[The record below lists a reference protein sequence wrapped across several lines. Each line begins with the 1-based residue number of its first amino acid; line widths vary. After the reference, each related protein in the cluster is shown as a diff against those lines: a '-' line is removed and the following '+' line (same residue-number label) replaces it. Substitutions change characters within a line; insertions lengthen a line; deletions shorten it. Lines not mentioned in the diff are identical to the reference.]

1 MCTGPEPHDETAPSL
16 SHNPPTQPDEGY
28 GMREMRNQDAHPYSC
43 VCSGRADEALAHA
56 SITIMDNGDLARY
69 VYSIVPNPEAIPTTL
84 WRFDP
89 SGLPLAH
96 PMISDFDPGLPFIRC
111 SAY

>member
-1 MCTGPEPHDETAPSL
+1 MQT
-16 SHNPPTQPDEGY
+16 
-28 GMREMRNQDAHPYSC
+28 
-43 VCSGRADEALAHA
+43 
-56 SITIMDNGDLARY
+56 ITFTLWVRYDNGDLARY
-69 VYSIVPNPEAIPTTL
+69 VYSIVPNPDAIPTKL

-96 PMISDFDPGLPFIRC
+96 PMISDFDPGLPFMRC